1 MLSRSRRRTKTTLP
15 SVCDIIGRRF
25 PTPHDRALAAF
36 EDFPMSF
43 FLSDA
48 LAQQDA
54 ALQGDSFL
62 GLLFPIG
69 LVVILYFLMIRPQVK
84 RQKEHKKMVEALAKG
99 DEVATMGGIVG
110 RIVELGDNFARLE
123 VAEGVDVKI
132 RRQSVES
139 VLPKGSI
146 KEL

>member
-1 MLSRSRRRTKTTLP
+1 
-15 SVCDIIGRRF
+15 
-25 PTPHDRALAAF
+25 
-36 EDFPMSF
+36 MSF
-43 FLSDA
+43 FISDA
-48 LAQQDA
+48 LAQDA
-54 ALQGDSFL
+54 GASGGDPLL

-84 RQKEHKKMVEALAKG
+84 RQKEHKKLVESLAKG

-110 RIVELGDNFARLE
+110 RITDLGENFVQVE
-123 VAEGVDVKI
+123 VAEGVVVKM
-132 RRQSVES
+132 RRPAVES

>member
-1 MLSRSRRRTKTTLP
+1 
-15 SVCDIIGRRF
+15 
-25 PTPHDRALAAF
+25 
-36 EDFPMSF
+36 MSF
-43 FLSDA
+43 FISDA
-48 LAQQDA
+48 LAQEA
-54 ALQGDSFL
+54 AAASGSDPLL

-99 DEVATMGGIVG
+99 DEVATMGGILG
-110 RIVELGDNFARLE
+110 RITDLGENFAEVE
-123 VAEGVDVKI
+123 VADGVVVKM
-132 RRQSVES
+132 RRQAVES

>member
-1 MLSRSRRRTKTTLP
+1 
-15 SVCDIIGRRF
+15 
-25 PTPHDRALAAF
+25 
-36 EDFPMSF
+36 MSF
-43 FLSDA
+43 FISDA
-48 LAQQDA
+48 LAQEGA
-54 ALQGDSFL
+54 ASQGDPLL

-110 RIVELGDNFARLE
+110 RITELGENFATLE
-123 VAEGVDVKI
+123 VTDGVEVKI
-132 RRQSVES
+132 RRQAVES

>member
-1 MLSRSRRRTKTTLP
+1 
-15 SVCDIIGRRF
+15 
-25 PTPHDRALAAF
+25 
-36 EDFPMSF
+36 MSF
-43 FLSDA
+43 LISDA
-48 LAQQDA
+48 LAQDA
-54 ALQGDSFL
+54 GASQSDPLL

-84 RQKEHKKMVEALAKG
+84 RQKEHKKLVESLAKG

-110 RIVELGDNFARLE
+110 RITDLGENFVQVE
-123 VAEGVDVKI
+123 VAEGVVVKM
-132 RRQSVES
+132 RRPAVES